1 MKVKNVIFLLTI
13 LIFLGLIGY
22 IVLKNNQLENYHS
35 NITRNIQNDLVQLE
49 SAIDYEIKNKWKNE
63 NTVLEKVEDIK
74 EDIDLLMDYGKRT
87 GELTNQQ
94 EQNLSTL
101 RRIFSDL
108 PDYSGFPNTVL
119 TETEKKEFEK
129 LITNLRAA
137 GVGMNITYE
146 ISWNYLSKAINT
158 LASNYYANGEL

>member
-1 MKVKNVIFLLTI
+1 MKFKNVIFLLTI
-13 LIFLGLIGY
+13 LICLGLIGY
-22 IVLKNNQLENYHS
+22 IILKNNQLQNNHS
-35 NITRNIQNDLVQLE
+35 NMTRNIQNDLVQLE

-119 TETEKKEFEK
+119 TETEKKEYEK

-158 LASNYYANGEL
+158 LASNYYANG